1 MLSASGLL
9 VQLVAPQSPA
19 ESLISDYSVG
29 NGTERGREAAMDA
42 EEEGRLLAE
51 DTAEQSELPPH
62 YVPDFAA
69 QDQRARL
76 QLRRQNSSIVELAA
90 DAHGQTGLSAALA
103 TAALTR
109 QPAQLSRQLSQTL
122 QGRTNPETQGFV

>member
-1 MLSASGLL
+1 MH
-9 VQLVAPQSPA
+9 
-19 ESLISDYSVG
+19 
-29 NGTERGREAAMDA
+29 A

-51 DTAEQSELPPH
+51 NDGSDEEEPSPDADAPKLPPL
-62 YVPDFAA
+62 YVPDYAA
-69 QDQRARL
+69 QDQRATL

-90 DAHGQTGLSAALA
+90 DAHGQTGLGAALV

-109 QPAQLSRQLSQTL
+109 QPAQLSRQLSETL